1 LRPNFIGIVG
11 GILAFI
17 SLALPWWTFTM
28 SFSYPGGSYSA
39 DLSAYLY
46 QVTINSNIPDFP
58 SGTTSPDVWWCS
70 VALAL
75 VVIGGLLGIIGS
87 IVTPFGDKLLIG
99 GGVLTLL
106 SAVIF
111 AAGLQGD
118 LAKVAG
124 ITSMIPGMSI
134 GLFSSGSLNFMGAT
148 LSYSTYLSFG
158 FWIAIVAA
166 ILMFVAFKKAAGA
179 APITPSA
186 PVAPPP

>member
-1 LRPNFIGIVG
+1 LRPNIIGIVG

-17 SLALPWWTFTM
+17 SLLLPWWTFTISASAM
-28 SFSYPGGSYSA
+28 GISYSFDMA
-39 DLSAYLY
+39 AYLY
-46 QVTINSNIPDFP
+46 QVTCNTNIPGFP

-75 VVIGGLLGIIGS
+75 IVIGGLLGIIGS
-87 IVTPFGDKLLIG
+87 IVTPFGSKLLIG

-106 SAVIF
+106 SVVIF

-134 GLFSSGSLNFMGAT
+134 GLFSSGSLNFMGVT

-179 APITPSA
+179 APITPTA

>member
-118 LAKVAG
+118 LA
-124 ITSMIPGMSI
+124 I
-134 GLFSSGSLNFMGAT
+134 SGGNNFNDT
-148 LSYSTYLSFG
+148 RYVNRL
-158 FWIAIVAA
+158 
-166 ILMFVAFKKAAGA
+166 IL
-179 APITPSA
+179 
-186 PVAPPP
+186 